1 MYEDQILVFGSTR
14 VDSYFPATGEQRWWL
29 PLSSNGSMGAPV
41 LHADTLIVTASGSD
55 QPWLPS
61 FDAVLAQ
68 LDRNRDGLVSLE
80 ECKDEK
86 DWFEHFGWVDANHDK
101 QLNAAEWNEALAGV
115 GDYGAVS
122 IPLRRKGRLEAGAIR
137 WRLSAIFRMFPRLC
151 RMTAFY
157 MVKDGG
163 IVTSLDPPLYS
174 QTGPQREGARPILRP
189 SGG

>member
-137 WRLSAIFRMFPRLC
+137 WRLSASSVCSRAC
-151 RMTAFY
+151 AY
-157 MVKDGG
+157 DGVLHG
-163 IVTSLDPPLYS
+163 ERRRYCYVAGPATVR